1 MRTDIPY
8 WTSLSVFKAISVLD
22 VTRSPIGPL
31 QILGFM
37 LSLLFES
44 PVIVPK
50 VQIPKSYH
58 ECCRE
63 LHLLL
68 EE

>member
-1 MRTDIPY
+1 MRMDIPY
-8 WTSLSVFKAISVLD
+8 WTSLGVFKAISVLD
-22 VTRSPIGPL
+22 VTRSPIDPL

-50 VQIPKSYH
+50 VQIP
-58 ECCRE
+58 
-63 LHLLL
+63 
-68 EE
+68 